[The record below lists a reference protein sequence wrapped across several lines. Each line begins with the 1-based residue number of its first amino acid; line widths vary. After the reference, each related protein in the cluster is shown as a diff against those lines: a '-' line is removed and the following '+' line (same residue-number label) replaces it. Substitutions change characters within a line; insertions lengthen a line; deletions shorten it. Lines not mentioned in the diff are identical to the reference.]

1 MTSAAEREHDVLFYG
16 SDTEL
21 LAAAVP
27 FLQAG
32 LAADEAVVLMCND
45 RNNQLLAEALDRDP
59 RIGVLERAD
68 VDTRT
73 LVAIANYRRMVEE
86 RLAAGVR
93 RVRLVG
99 DANFGADPN
108 TWAQWIRFEAVLNV
122 ALAPYPLWTV
132 CSYDTR
138 ALPERILTVGRC
150 THPHLLTASARTV
163 NPRYVDPATFLRQ
176 SATVH
181 PDPLGTTVAAF
192 ESDHLTYVAELADLR
207 ADVRS
212 TLAGSAAPHR
222 TLSDFVAAVSEIA
235 ANAVIHGRPGV
246 RVRVW
251 ASHRQL
257 GCTVTD
263 QGDGFDD
270 PLAGYLPV
278 RTDDPYRTGRG
289 LWLVRHLCDHLETSR
304 TTDGFD
310 VRLAT
315 TIPLNHAPGGAFAD

>member
-1 MTSAAEREHDVLFYG
+1 MTCAAERGHDVLFYR
-16 SDTEL
+16 SDAEL

-32 LAADEAVVLMCND
+32 LAADEAVVLMGND

-68 VDTRT
+68 VHTRT

-86 RLAAGVR
+86 RLAAGAR
-93 RVRLVG
+93 RVRMVG
-99 DANFGADPN
+99 DANFGADPD

-132 CSYDTR
+132 CAYDTR
-138 ALPERILTVGRC
+138 VLPERILAVGHC

-163 NPRYVDPATFLRQ
+163 NTRYVAPAPFLRQ

-181 PDPLGTTVAAF
+181 PDPPGTTVAAF
-192 ESDHLTYVAELADLR
+192 ESDHLTHVAELAGLR
-207 ADVRS
+207 ANVRS
-212 TLAGSAAPHR
+212 ALAGSAAPHG
-222 TLSDFVAAVSEIA
+222 TLSDFVAAISEVA
-235 ANAVIHGRPGV
+235 ANAVVHGRPGV

-251 ASHRQL
+251 ASPRQL
-257 GCTVTD
+257 VCTVTD

-278 RTDDPYRTGRG
+278 RTDESYRTGRG

-304 TTDGFD
+304 TGDGFD

-315 TIPLNHAPGGAFAD
+315 TVPLSQAPATR